1 MSRVILSEKELLNI
15 TGGAITATFVNAI
28 TKGVTTLLDLGRAIG
43 SAIRRIS
50 SNKICSI

>member
-1 MSRVILSEKELLNI
+1 MSRIILSKSQLQSI
-15 TGGAITATFVNAI
+15 TGGTITATFVNAL